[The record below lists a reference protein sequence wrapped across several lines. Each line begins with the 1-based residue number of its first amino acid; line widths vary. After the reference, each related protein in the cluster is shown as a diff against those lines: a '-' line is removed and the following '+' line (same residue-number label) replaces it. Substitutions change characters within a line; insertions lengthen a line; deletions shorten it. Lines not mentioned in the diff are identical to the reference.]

1 MWIWIIFLLLIF
13 GFLALDL
20 GLFHKK
26 NHIISYKEAGKWTA
40 IWSGLGIIFS
50 LVVYLIYE
58 NNWLESLSPDMTP
71 SKAMFQYLTGYL
83 IELSLSFD
91 NIFVIAIIFKSFKIP
106 QKYQHR
112 VLFWGIIGALI
123 FRGLMITF
131 GVILISKFSWMTYV
145 FGAFLIY
152 TALKMLLEKEE
163 DHNKGFDPKKSFVYR
178 QLRKIM
184 PVTTHLEGEK
194 FFISKRGLKIA
205 TPLFLALLVIE
216 FTDIL
221 FALDSIPAILSITTD
236 PFLVFTSNIFAIL
249 GLRSMYF
256 FVANMMDTFK
266 HIKYSLIII
275 LTYVGVKLVLEN
287 HFHFPIGISLGVIFL
302 SLLGGILF
310 SWKDYQAAKNTH
322 EI

>member
-1 MWIWIIFLLLIF
+1 MIF

-50 LVVYLIYE
+50 FIVYLIYE

-145 FGAFLIY
+145 FGAFLIF

-163 DHNKGFDPKKSFVYR
+163 EHNKGFDPKKSFVYR

-184 PVTTHLEGEK
+184 PVTSHLEGEK
-194 FFISKRGLKIA
+194 FFITKRGLKIA

>member
-1 MWIWIIFLLLIF
+1 MWIWISFLTMIF

-20 GLFHKK
+20 GVFNKK
-26 NHIISYKEAGKWTA
+26 SHIISYKEATKWTA
-40 IWSGLGIIFS
+40 IWTSFGLLFS
-50 LVVYLIYE
+50 LVVYLIYK
-58 NNWLESLSPDMTP
+58 NQWLESNVTGITP
-71 SKAMFQYLTGYL
+71 AKAMFQYLTGYL

-91 NIFVIAIIFKSFKIP
+91 NIFVIAIVFKSFKIP

-112 VLFWGIIGALI
+112 VLFWGIIGALV
-123 FRGLMITF
+123 FRGLMIVF
-131 GVILISKFSWMTYV
+131 GVILISKFFWMTYV

-152 TALKMLLEKEE
+152 TAIKLLLEKEE
-163 DHNKGFDPKKSFVYR
+163 EHHTGFDPKKSFVYR

-184 PVTTHLEGEK
+184 PVTSHHDGEH
-194 FFISKRGLKIA
+194 FFMVKRGLRIA

-256 FVANMMDTFK
+256 FVANMMDSFR
-266 HIKYSLIII
+266 HIKYSLIVI
-275 LTYVGVKLVLEN
+275 LTYVGIKLILEN
-287 HFHFPIGISLGVIFL
+287 HFHFPIAVSLGVIFM

-310 SWKDYQAAKNTH
+310 SRKDYLASKS
-322 EI
+322 IGG

>member
-1 MWIWIIFLLLIF
+1 MLIWIIFLLLIF

-20 GLFHKK
+20 GFFHKK

-40 IWSGLGIIFS
+40 IWSGLGVIFS
-50 LVVYLIYE
+50 LVVYLIYQ

-131 GVILISKFSWMTYV
+131 GVILINKFSWMTYV

-163 DHNKGFDPKKSFVYR
+163 EHNKGFDPKKSFVYR
-178 QLRKIM
+178 KLRKIM
-184 PVTTHLEGEK
+184 PVTTHLEGEN
-194 FFISKRGLKIA
+194 FFITKRGLKIA
-205 TPLFLALLVIE
+205 TPLFLALFVIE

-266 HIKYSLIII
+266 HIKYSLISI
-275 LTYVGVKLVLEN
+275 LTYVGVKLVFEN

-310 SWKDYQAAKNTH
+310 SWKDYQAAKNIH
-322 EI
+322 KK

>member
-1 MWIWIIFLLLIF
+1 MWIWVIFLIMIF

-20 GLFHKK
+20 GVFNKK
-26 NHIISYKEAGKWTA
+26 NHIISYKEASKWTA
-40 IWSGLGIIFS
+40 IWTSIGLLFS
-50 LVVYLIYE
+50 LVVYLIYKNKWVE
-58 NNWLESLSPDMTP
+58 TSVADVSPT
-71 SKAMFQYLTGYL
+71 KAMFQYLTGYL

-91 NIFVIAIIFKSFKIP
+91 NIFVIAIVFKSFKIP

-123 FRGLMITF
+123 FRGLMIAF
-131 GVILISKFSWMTYV
+131 GVILISKFFWMTYV

-152 TALKMLLEKEE
+152 TAIKMLLEKDEE
-163 DHNKGFDPKKSFVYR
+163 HNAGFDPKKSFVYR

-184 PVTTHLEGEK
+184 PVTSHHDGEK
-194 FFISKRGLKIA
+194 FFIAKRGLKIA

-256 FVANMMDTFK
+256 FVANMMDSFR
-266 HIKYSLIII
+266 HIKYSLIVI
-275 LTYVGVKLVLEN
+275 LTYVGLKLVLEN
-287 HFHFPIGISLGVIFL
+287 HYHFPIGISLGVIFV

-310 SWKDYQAAKNTH
+310 SWKDYQAAKN
-322 EI
+322 IVGR